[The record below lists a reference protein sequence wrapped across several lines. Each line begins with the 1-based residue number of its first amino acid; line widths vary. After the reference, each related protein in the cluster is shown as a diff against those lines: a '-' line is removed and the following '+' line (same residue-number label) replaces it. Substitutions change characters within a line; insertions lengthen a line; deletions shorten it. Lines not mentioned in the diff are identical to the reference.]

1 MKGCLMVIMT
11 ILLARNVE
19 KFELQRES
27 SQRDLKIR
35 SNYRSF
41 RITKIYLN
49 YGKEIIRVFS
59 GNFTVTLNL
68 LELWRF
74 ELERVNCMSVL

>member
-1 MKGCLMVIMT
+1 MKGRLMVIMT

-35 SNYRSF
+35 SNYGSF
-41 RITKIYLN
+41 RITEIYLN
-49 YGKEIIRVFS
+49 YGKEIIRVF
-59 GNFTVTLNL
+59 
-68 LELWRF
+68 
-74 ELERVNCMSVL
+74 